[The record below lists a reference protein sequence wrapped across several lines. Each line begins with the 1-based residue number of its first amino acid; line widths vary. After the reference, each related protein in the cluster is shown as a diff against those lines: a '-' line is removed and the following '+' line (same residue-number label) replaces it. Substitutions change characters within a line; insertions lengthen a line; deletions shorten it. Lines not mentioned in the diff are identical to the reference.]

1 MTTNKMPTFFI
12 SHGGGPWPYIP
23 EMRAQFARTATWLE
37 NLPQTLPA
45 RPKAIVSISGHWET
59 PEFAVST
66 AAQPPM
72 IYDYSGFP
80 PHTYSITYKAPGEPT
95 IARHI
100 KELLTSAKIS
110 ALENPTHGF
119 DHGTFVPLYLMY
131 PNAEIP
137 VISMSIKSNYSPNDH
152 FEAGLALQALRD
164 EGILIIGSGLSY
176 HNMRGFG
183 RPESK
188 GVSELFGKWL
198 KDTVEENDTV
208 LRKQRLL
215 DWEKAPAARNA
226 HPREDHLIPLMLVAG
241 AGGVDKGTTV
251 FTDHVM
257 GVDMASYRFG

>member
-1 MTTNKMPTFFI
+1 
-12 SHGGGPWPYIP
+12 
-23 EMRAQFARTATWLE
+23 
-37 NLPQTLPA
+37 
-45 RPKAIVSISGHWET
+45 
-59 PEFAVST
+59 
-66 AAQPPM
+66 
-72 IYDYSGFP
+72 
-80 PHTYSITYKAPGEPT
+80 
-95 IARHI
+95 
-100 KELLTSAKIS
+100 
-110 ALENPTHGF
+110 
-119 DHGTFVPLYLMY
+119 
-131 PNAEIP
+131 
-137 VISMSIKSNYSPNDH
+137 
-152 FEAGLALQALRD
+152 LQALRD